1 MQEIA
6 CQERTHYTTF
16 AACLKPLL
24 VEQVAMLREVEQ
36 LDGVMDK
43 MNQIIADPFN
53 KLSSSEEILSFVKVR
68 ENSHPIGAR
77 HQLFLHQSTFFSFCE
92 GFQGGFQLRQPSL
105 FSEKQHQL
113 TLVFPS
119 LRKPPSFW

>member
-24 VEQVAMLREVEQ
+24 VEQVAILMLMTLMTFMALMTLMTLMLLVEQVAMLREVEQ

-43 MNQIIADPFN
+43 LNQIIADPFN
-53 KLSSSEEILSFVKVR
+53 KLTSSDEILSFVKVR
-68 ENSHPIGAR
+68 
-77 HQLFLHQSTFFSFCE
+77 
-92 GFQGGFQLRQPSL
+92 
-105 FSEKQHQL
+105 
-113 TLVFPS
+113 LVFI
-119 LRKPPSFW
+119 

>member
-6 CQERTHYTTF
+6 CQERIHFTTF

-43 MNQIIADPFN
+43 LNQIIADPFN
-53 KLSSSEEILSFVKVR
+53 KLSSTEEILSFVKVR
-68 ENSHPIGAR
+68 K
-77 HQLFLHQSTFFSFCE
+77 
-92 GFQGGFQLRQPSL
+92 
-105 FSEKQHQL
+105 KQISDHIRL
-113 TLVFPS
+113 G
-119 LRKPPSFW
+119 R